1 MKKDIPYLLKR
12 CRLRKNQRLL
22 SLLMQKDE
30 KLIAAYNQVIH
41 FKRIVDRLEPQVLE
55 LQGVLKIN
63 ESLKKEVDE
72 LQRVH
77 VGIGEVVGEVGA
89 QARAVG
95 GDATAKSFAAAEGVA
110 TE

>member
-1 MKKDIPYLLKR
+1 MPAEKKPKTSFAAYA
-12 CRLRKNQRLL
+12 
-22 SLLMQKDE
+22 KDE
-30 KLIAAYNQVIH
+30 KLSAAYNQVIH
-41 FKRIVDRLEPQVLE
+41 FKRIIDRLKPQVLE

-72 LQRVH
+72 MQRVH

-89 QARAVG
+89 QAGAVE
-95 GDATAKSFAAAEGVA
+95 GDAAAKSFAATEGVA

>member
-1 MKKDIPYLLKR
+1 MPAEKKPKTSFAAYA
-12 CRLRKNQRLL
+12 
-22 SLLMQKDE
+22 KDE

-72 LQRVH
+72 LQHQHVH

-89 QARAVG
+89 QAGAIG
-95 GDATAKSFAAAEGVA
+95 GDAAAKSFAAAESVA

>member
-1 MKKDIPYLLKR
+1 MSAEKKKKPKTSFAAYA
-12 CRLRKNQRLL
+12 
-22 SLLMQKDE
+22 KDE

-41 FKRIVDRLEPQVLE
+41 FKRIVDRLEPQVFE

-77 VGIGEVVGEVGA
+77 VGIGEVVGKIGA
-89 QARAVG
+89 QAGAIG
-95 GDATAKSFAAAEGVA
+95 GDAAAKSFVVAEDVA